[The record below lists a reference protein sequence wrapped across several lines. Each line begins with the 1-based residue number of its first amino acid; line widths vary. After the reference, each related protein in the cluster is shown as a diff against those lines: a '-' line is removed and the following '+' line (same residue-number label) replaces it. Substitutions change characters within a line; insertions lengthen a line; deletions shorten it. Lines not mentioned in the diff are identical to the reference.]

1 MSSKIIFNHFFI
13 FLPPGSYPTQNHK
26 NCHTIE
32 FTNYFLDFFTRVNF
46 NEVFSSSLG
55 YNPQQEVMCVAW
67 TKEEKIAAYEL
78 LLLQQKG
85 LLEIEDDLL
94 ANLANSSALLK
105 ETLPDTVFSG
115 YYLFKDDQLILGP
128 FQGRVSCTRIQM
140 GKGVCGE
147 SAQKRQTIIV
157 ANVKEHEN
165 YISCDSAALSE
176 IVVPLV
182 KNNELIGV
190 LDLDSSKTGSYDE
203 IDQNFL
209 EEYAQL
215 LMQ

>member
-1 MSSKIIFNHFFI
+1 MAF
-13 FLPPGSYPTQNHK
+13 
-26 NCHTIE
+26 
-32 FTNYFLDFFTRVNF
+32 
-46 NEVFSSSLG
+46 
-55 YNPQQEVMCVAW
+55 
-67 TKEEKIAAYEL
+67 TKEEKTAPYEL

-105 ETLPDTVFSG
+105 ETFPDTVFSG
-115 YYLFKDDQLILGP
+115 YYLFKENQLILGP

-147 SAQKRQTIIV
+147 SAQRRQTVIV
-157 ANVKEHEN
+157 GNVIEYEN
-165 YISCDSAALSE
+165 YISCDSAAMSE

-182 KNNELIGV
+182 KNDELIGV
-190 LDLDSSKTGSYDE
+190 LDLDSSKTDSYDE
-203 IDQNFL
+203 IDQKFL

-215 LMQ
+215 LMK

>member
-1 MSSKIIFNHFFI
+1 M
-13 FLPPGSYPTQNHK
+13 
-26 NCHTIE
+26 
-32 FTNYFLDFFTRVNF
+32 
-46 NEVFSSSLG
+46 
-55 YNPQQEVMCVAW
+55 AW

-128 FQGRVSCTRIQM
+128 FQGRVSCTRIQI

>member
-1 MSSKIIFNHFFI
+1 
-13 FLPPGSYPTQNHK
+13 
-26 NCHTIE
+26 
-32 FTNYFLDFFTRVNF
+32 
-46 NEVFSSSLG
+46 
-55 YNPQQEVMCVAW
+55 MCVAW

>member
-1 MSSKIIFNHFFI
+1 
-13 FLPPGSYPTQNHK
+13 
-26 NCHTIE
+26 
-32 FTNYFLDFFTRVNF
+32 
-46 NEVFSSSLG
+46 
-55 YNPQQEVMCVAW
+55 MCVAW
-67 TKEEKIAAYEL
+67 TKEEKIATYEL